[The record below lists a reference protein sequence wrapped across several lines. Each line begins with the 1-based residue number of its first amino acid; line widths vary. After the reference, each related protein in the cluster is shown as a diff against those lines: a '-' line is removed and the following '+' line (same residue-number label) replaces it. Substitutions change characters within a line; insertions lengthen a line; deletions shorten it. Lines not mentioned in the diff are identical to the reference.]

1 MVNTSLSRRHV
12 VSATAVLILALSC
25 GMTAQAPVL
34 RIVDRVQPV
43 CGAGADDSKAI
54 VVVHVLSV
62 QAQPMDGVTVTL
74 ATKRRD
80 IAMQM
85 LTDTN
90 GQARFVLSADAEVR
104 LGAQHVGFATSV
116 AERVKVKLGCM
127 SGVTLPLQVE
137 PPRDTISN

>member
-1 MVNTSLSRRHV
+1 
-12 VSATAVLILALSC
+12 
-25 GMTAQAPVL
+25 
-34 RIVDRVQPV
+34 
-43 CGAGADDSKAI
+43 
-54 VVVHVLSV
+54 
-62 QAQPMDGVTVTL
+62 MDGVTVTL

-104 LGAQHVGFATSV
+104 LGAQYVGFATSV